1 MGAGVSV
8 LSVLQKGLQGWIR
21 TASTRRIVRRVKKP
35 LRGFFRCAARAIHP
49 RPPRTP
55 VSNGYRSFYFVCL
68 KKGMQGWIRTA
79 AEPTAACGGNREA
92 RLGQRSAFSKPCQGA
107 AEKAASATRKTR
119 RIVRR
124 VKKPLCN
131 SDDRCQRQKQGG
143 AVGAAAS
150 RMRVPPKA
158 RCSRWEPR
166 PGFLFSAARVIHPR
180 PPKNR
185 NVSKYAAVLFFYS
198 SIFTSPAHQ
207 SSWARILFCTISPA
221 GVRARVRPSKVAYP
235 ARTQFCTKAS
245 CAVENCLPYRAL

>member
-1 MGAGVSV
+1 MS
-8 LSVLQKGLQGWIR
+8 
-21 TASTRRIVRRVKKP
+21 
-35 LRGFFRCAARAIHP
+35 FFENCF
-49 RPPRTP
+49 TDTQQ
-55 VSNGYRSFYFVCL
+55 YRSFCFICL
-68 KKGMQGWIRTA
+68 AKGAARVDSNSSGADRRLRRKQG
-79 AEPTAACGGNREA
+79 GEA
-92 RLGQRSAFSKPCQGA
+92 GQRSAFSKPCQGA

-166 PGFLFSAARVIHPR
+166 PGFLFCAARAIHPR

-185 NVSKYAAVLFFYS
+185 NVSKYAAVFIYNS
-198 SIFTSPAHQ
+198 DIFTSLAHQ
-207 SSWARILFCTISPA
+207 SSCARILFCTISPA
-221 GVRARVRPSKVAYP
+221 GVRARMRPSKVAYP

-245 CAVENCLPYRAL
+245 CAVENCLPYRVL

>member
-1 MGAGVSV
+1 MTLEFLFYLNFYKAP
-8 LSVLQKGLQGWIR
+8 QGWIR
-21 TASTRRIVRRVKKP
+21 TASTRRTVRRGKSP
-35 LRGFFRCAARAIHP
+35 CGAFLDARLAQSTRAHQELRYPMG
-49 RPPRTP
+49 TG
-55 VSNGYRSFYFVCL
+55 VSVLSAL
-68 KKGMQGWIRTA
+68 QKGLQGWIRTA

-124 VKKPLCN
+124 GKKPLCN

-166 PGFLFSAARVIHPR
+166 PGFL
-180 PPKNR
+180 
-185 NVSKYAAVLFFYS
+185 
-198 SIFTSPAHQ
+198 
-207 SSWARILFCTISPA
+207 
-221 GVRARVRPSKVAYP
+221 
-235 ARTQFCTKAS
+235 
-245 CAVENCLPYRAL
+245 

>member
-1 MGAGVSV
+1 MGTGVSV
-8 LSVLQKGLQGWIR
+8 LSVLQKGL
-21 TASTRRIVRRVKKP
+21 
-35 LRGFFRCAARAIHP
+35 
-49 RPPRTP
+49 
-55 VSNGYRSFYFVCL
+55 
-68 KKGMQGWIRTA
+68 QGWIRTA

-124 VKKPLCN
+124 EKKPLCN
-131 SDDRCQRQKQGG
+131 SDDHCQRQKQGG

-166 PGFLFSAARVIHPR
+166 PGFLFCAARAIHPR

-185 NVSKYAAVLFFYS
+185 NVSKYAAVFIYNS
-198 SIFTSPAHQ
+198 DIFTSPACQ

-245 CAVENCLPYRAL
+245 CAVENCLPYRVL